1 MTPRSLAR
9 WPFALAL
16 GAAVLA
22 PSASL
27 GDGVVEPTPPPV
39 SAAPPPAPRGFAA
52 GPCVGDAPIG
62 QVVSVSGGAHAHAP
76 GQGPR
81 PLACDDVLR
90 ACEELVT
97 EPGGSLGF
105 LSGDVLVRVGPGSRV
120 ALAGSEGAPDL
131 FVHHG
136 AVRSTDGR
144 PSGAPPVRL
153 TTADLAASASS
164 ADAELTSGAGD
175 ASRLCTYE
183 GRATVEAGAASH
195 EVGAGRCL
203 AGGAGAPARLAAAGA
218 PGLALDAPGFCSYE
232 VAIGDELSPTDVA
245 APAVAM
251 FPGMD
256 PGRDILRDPC
266 DEPGAGCN
274 AFFSD
279 GGIGFDDPDPEPGC
293 GAPGVSC

>member
-1 MTPRSLAR
+1 MTPRRLAR
-9 WPFALAL
+9 CSFALAV
-16 GAAVLA
+16 GAALLA

-39 SAAPPPAPRGFAA
+39 SAAPPPAPRGF
-52 GPCVGDAPIG
+52 GPAECVGNAPIG
-62 QVVSVSGGAHAHAP
+62 QVVSVSGSAHAHAP
-76 GQGPR
+76 GQAPR
-81 PLACDDVLR
+81 SLACDDALR

-120 ALAGSEGAPDL
+120 ALAGSEGVPDL
-131 FVHHG
+131 FVHNG

-144 PSGAPPVRL
+144 RAGAPPVRL
-153 TTADLAASASS
+153 TARDLAARASA
-164 ADAELTSGAGD
+164 ADAELTSGTGG
-175 ASRLCTYE
+175 ASRLCAYE

-195 EVGAGRCL
+195 DVGAGRCF
-203 AGGAGAPARLAAAGA
+203 AAEAGAPARFAAAGA
-218 PGLALDAPGFCSYE
+218 PALGLEAPGFCSYE

-245 APAVAM
+245 APGFAM

-274 AFFSD
+274 TFFSD